1 MFPLCDTTRSRSLP
15 LVNRLLIEA
24 DLAVLRTLL
33 WPI

>member
-1 MFPLCDTTRSRSLP
+1 MFPLCDTTRPRSLP

-24 DLAVLRTLL
+24 DFFRTLL